1 MLEELNEEISD
12 DIIDHEKL
20 EDYPGNIISSHSKNL
35 LNGNITEDQ
44 LNSLKESIHQTD
56 NLLSE
61 KIDIIEKLET
71 ELKLSNN
78 ILIELTKKN
87 NELKEELN
95 SKKIKIEKLSN
106 SNINSEHK
114 PNHKYNTLKDKINLL
129 SRIKTETETQSKEN
143 INLINNNCR
152 KLTEISLKIEEIL
165 AETNSLNEINNNLKE
180 KIAQN
185 NNYINNLK
193 SKLNQFSNIKEV
205 NESYLSYMNKANSIQ
220 NQGLEIGIDNR
231 NNILDE
237 DILNSE
243 IIKLK
248 MKVED
253 LAKFRKSYDTQ
264 KMNYI
269 VKNNI
274 LNDLNL
280 KNNINKNIANDK
292 QNKLINLCDIINK
305 NFDILNEWIN
315 KHFGEVGDNNNDVIQ
330 KTTKIDDIKFP
341 LLCETLIKKNKKL
354 NEDYNILVKRN
365 NSYINDN
372 QKLLDKIKI
381 QENENNQISQNI
393 QILLL
398 EKNNLINELETLKK
412 FLDKIN
418 DNVLENQKE
427 NDSLKFQIKNITEEK
442 NDNYYSIHFKKLNDA
457 LNILKIK
464 NDELLKEKNSLE
476 TQIEDLQKNNL
487 ELEEKYNKNYNNTFR
502 KMNDKI
508 NKGHQKNLQ
517 KLENYNEKLENLE
530 NENNMLKYNNEILK
544 KEYNNIM
551 CQLNKVNGG
560 EINGNEQF
568 KNKKLILKL
577 ENDRSDLLRDKEIL
591 INENNLLKSQ
601 INELKKNMENS
612 NE

>member
-20 EDYPGNIISSHSKNL
+20 EDYPANIISSHSNNL

-143 INLINNNCR
+143 INLINKNCR

-193 SKLNQFSNIKEV
+193 SILNQFSNIKEV
-205 NESYLSYMNKANSIQ
+205 NESYLSYINKAKSIQ
-220 NQGLEIGIDNR
+220 SQGLEIGIDNR
-231 NNILDE
+231 NNIVDE
-237 DILNSE
+237 EFLNSE

-253 LAKFRKSYDTQ
+253 LEKYRKSYDTQ

-315 KHFGEVGDNNNDVIQ
+315 KHFGEIGDNNNDVIQ

-412 FLDKIN
+412 FLGKMN

-476 TQIEDLQKNNL
+476 SQIEDLQKNNL

-508 NKGHQKNLQ
+508 NKGHQKNIQ

-530 NENNMLKYNNEILK
+530 NENNMLKYNNEILNN
-544 KEYNNIM
+544 EYNNIM